1 MRISKKTID
10 EIFNTAI
17 IEEVISEFVLL
28 KKTGANYKGL
38 SPFNDEKTPS
48 FVVSPSK
55 EIWKDFSSGKGGNV
69 VSFLMEHE
77 QYTYP
82 EALLYLAKKYN
93 IDVEFIELDADAQKK
108 ATEREAA
115 LLVLNFAKKYFCDN
129 LMGEDTLAIDYL
141 YSRGFDN
148 STIQDFELGFCP
160 KVDKKLIESTKEAG
174 YSTELLLKT
183 RIVNEKYQNRFAGR
197 LIFPIHSITG
207 QVLGFGGRVLE
218 GNVKKAK
225 YLNSDSSELYQKS
238 KLLYGLHLA
247 KKHIKKLDFCYI
259 VEGYTDV
266 MALYQSGIKNVVSN
280 CGTALTNEQ
289 VRLIKRFTNNIVM
302 LFDSD
307 NAGLSA
313 TLKAIDIVL
322 KQNMFPKV
330 LQLPQN
336 DDPAS
341 FVTKKSYEE
350 IYEFFKENAI
360 DFIEFKYKVSNNSD
374 TVGLIQVTKDI
385 VSSIALIDDTISQAL
400 HLRKASKLL
409 NISENDLTIEL
420 KKTNISSKNLSESSG
435 GKKLENRD
443 SSNLTMSDLQSKYIE
458 EFQLIRL
465 FINYGTSL
473 YSSSDKQQFN
483 VADFICSELDRD
495 NIVFSVELFQDV
507 FSYVKTNLSTNN
519 SISKDNFLS
528 HNSQSIRDLAAF
540 VIGQKYLLS
549 NWKQKDIIV
558 LEEEDRLF
566 AITKESILR
575 FKLKRVQ
582 DMVQDSLLK
591 LKSIEIDDEKTL
603 QNFSNLS
610 NLEKKIQ
617 KELGRLF

>member
-1 MRISKKTID
+1 MPK
-10 EIFNTAI
+10 
-17 IEEVISEFVLL
+17 
-28 KKTGANYKGL
+28 
-38 SPFNDEKTPS
+38 
-48 FVVSPSK
+48 
-55 EIWKDFSSGKGGNV
+55 
-69 VSFLMEHE
+69 
-77 QYTYP
+77 
-82 EALLYLAKKYN
+82 
-93 IDVEFIELDADAQKK
+93 KK
-108 ATEREAA
+108 ANEREAA
-115 LLVLNFAKKYFCDN
+115 LLVLNFAKKYFCNN
-129 LMGEDTLAIDYL
+129 LMGEDTVAIDYL

-148 STIQDFELGFCP
+148 STIEDFELGFCP
-160 KVDKKLIESTKEAG
+160 KKDINLVEVTKQAG
-174 YSTELLLKT
+174 YNTDLLLKT
-183 RIVNEKYQNRFAGR
+183 RVVNAKNQNRFSGR

-218 GNVKKAK
+218 ENVKKAK

-247 KKHIKKLDFCYI
+247 KKHIKKLDFCYV

-289 VRLIKRFTNNIVM
+289 VRLIKRFTNNLVM

-307 NAGLSA
+307 HAGLLA
-313 TLKAIDIVL
+313 TLKAVDIVL
-322 KQNMFPKV
+322 KQSMFPKV

-341 FVTKKSYEE
+341 FVKNKSYEE
-350 IYEFFKENAI
+350 ICQFFEENTI
-360 DFIEFKYKVSNNSD
+360 DFIDFKYNMSNSSD
-374 TVGLIQVTKDI
+374 TIGLIQITKDI
-385 VSSIALIDDTISQAL
+385 LSSIALIDDNISQAL
-400 HLRKASKLL
+400 HLRKASKVLS
-409 NISENDLTIEL
+409 ISENDLTIEL
-420 KKTNISSKNLSESSG
+420 KKIKSISKNLPESPL
-435 GKKLENRD
+435 KKESDNREG
-443 SSNLTMSDLQSKYIE
+443 NQTLTDLQSKYIE

-473 YSSSDKQQFN
+473 YHSYDKQKFN
-483 VADFICSELDRD
+483 VAEFICSELDKD
-495 NIVFSVELFQDV
+495 NIVFSVPLFQEV
-507 FSYVKTNLSTNN
+507 FSYVKNHLSDNN

-528 HNSQSIRDLAAF
+528 HNNQPIRELASF

-582 DMVQDSLLK
+582 DMVQESLLK
-591 LKSIEIDDEKTL
+591 LKSLEGDDEKIL
-603 QNFSNLS
+603 QTFSNLS